1 VRVSVTKDVAASP
14 ERTFALF
21 TDIAGA
27 PGRVSGILKVEMLT
41 PGPTAVGTRWRE
53 TRKMFGKEATEEM
66 WVTAL
71 EPGRRIVVEA
81 DSCGARMV
89 STFTFERTAAGT
101 RVTMDLKSTAR
112 TFAAKLFTPLGLLF
126 KGMAR
131 KLIAKDLDDLARAA
145 EGPPV

>member
-1 VRVSVTKDVAASP
+1 MRVTVSKDVAAPP

-27 PGRVSGILKVEMLT
+27 PGRVTGILKVEMLT

-71 EPGRRIVVEA
+71 EPARRIVVES

-89 STFTFERTAAGT
+89 STFTFERTPAGS
-101 RVTMDLKSTAR
+101 RVTMDLASTPR
-112 TFAAKLFTPLGLLF
+112 TFGAKMFAWLGYLFQ
-126 KGMAR
+126 GMA
-131 KLIAKDLDDLARAA
+131 KKMIAKDLDDLAKAA
-145 EGPPV
+145 EKPPA